1 MGGTWRCSGCRL
13 MFMPSANALLCQPGQ
28 QLWQRHGTALARDFA
43 AFAKE
48 DQARNGADAELRRQ
62 LRVGFAVELGRRQ
75 RPSSWR
81 AAWAKVGRNCGR
93 GRTS

>member
-1 MGGTWRCSGCRL
+1 

-62 LRVGFAVELGRRQ
+62 LRIGFAVELGQ
-75 RPSSWR
+75 
-81 AAWAKVGRNCGR
+81 AAAALQLARGLGEGR
-93 GRTS
+93 GKAAAGAAPAGPDIHQ